1 MTLGNTWVDLALD
14 PNMTIYADSEPPASA
29 QQQSRAGSQHSQH
42 RVPTPD
48 PRQRELEKKKRLPRC
63 NFLDSEIRFENALK
77 FTAIWLESFI
87 VFSMVWS
94 FYPVLNDAARQRLD
108 KRRRTKYEAARTDY
122 AVYQKEKKKK
132 MAEKNREKSQ
142 SNKQSMDKGKSIKG
156 SAILSKKNSVLQSA
170 QSSIAVS

>member
-108 KRRRTKYEAARTDY
+108 KRLRTKYEAARTDY